1 MEKSNNP
8 ACLMK
13 VEYWHKDFQ
22 WNGISFSSS
31 SEIIEF
37 ADQNFPE
44 LHTFMQE
51 WFGEKGI
58 ITIRTSGSTGT
69 PKTIGLKREHMVNS
83 SKATAS
89 FFSLSSGSR
98 VLLCLPLGYIAGRMM
113 LVRSMVMGWHLDVID
128 PSASPDI
135 PQNVLYDF
143 SAMVPLQ
150 LANSINQLEYV
161 QTLIVGGG
169 QISDDLYTKT
179 EHLKTKVYAT
189 YGMTETITHVA
200 LSPVNRAAGKKDEK
214 HIFKALAGIH
224 FSIDQRGCLIISAPG
239 ISSSE
244 VVTNDIVKLLSDS
257 SFIWL
262 GRYDH
267 VINSGGI
274 KLLPELIEAKYK
286 NLIGT
291 DYFVFGL
298 PDAVLGQKLVLF
310 VEGQER
316 LNLHNEIIN
325 FQQQHSDEVPKYEI
339 PKRVMFVKNFIRTET
354 GKINRKQTV
363 ARFLATGKDI
373 D

>member
-1 MEKSNNP
+1 
-8 ACLMK
+8 MK

-22 WNGISFSSS
+22 WNGISFSST
-31 SEIIEF
+31 SEIINF

-44 LHTFMQE
+44 LHTFIRE
-51 WFGEKGI
+51 WFGEKGR
-58 ITIRTSGSTGT
+58 ITMMTSGSTGT
-69 PKTIGLKREHMVNS
+69 PKTIGLHREHMVNS

-89 FFSLSSGSR
+89 YFSLSNGSR

-113 LVRSMVMGWHLDVID
+113 LVRSMVMGWQLDVIN

-150 LANSINQLEYV
+150 LANSIDQLEYV

-169 QISDDLYTKT
+169 QISDDLFEKT

-200 LSPVNRAAGKKDEK
+200 LSPVNRAAGKKDGK
-214 HIFKALAGIH
+214 PIFKALAGIH
-224 FSIDQRGCLIISAPG
+224 FSTDQRGCLIISAPG
-239 ISSSE
+239 ISSSA
-244 VVTNDIVKLLSDS
+244 VVTNDIVKLLSDR

-267 VINSGGI
+267 VINSGGL

-291 DYFVFGL
+291 DYFVYGW
-298 PDAVLGQKLVLF
+298 PDEVLGQKLVLF
-310 VEGQER
+310 VEGEER
-316 LNLHNEIIN
+316 SNLYKEIID
-325 FQQQHSDEVPKYEI
+325 FQKQHLDDISKYEI
-339 PKRVMFVKNFIRTET
+339 PKEVMFVKNFIRTET
-354 GKINRKQTV
+354 GKVNRKKTV
-363 ARFLATGKDI
+363 ARLFTSGKDLNSLHG
-373 D
+373 